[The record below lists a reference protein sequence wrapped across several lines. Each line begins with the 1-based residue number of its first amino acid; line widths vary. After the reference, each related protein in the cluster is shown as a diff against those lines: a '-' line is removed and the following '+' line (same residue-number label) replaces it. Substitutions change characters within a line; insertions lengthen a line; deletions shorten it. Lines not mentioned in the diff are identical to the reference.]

1 MNILISSLPSFASHW
16 SSKLTDSK
24 INPSRENHAHFISC
38 KPPHKNHPREYFG
51 PTLCFIQITTS
62 LVEKS
67 QNLSVAFHLSTA
79 VPPVRNF
86 HSCSYYMLKCNFKES
101 YQYSIHLASSRSV
114 LSWFQQVW
122 QQPKAQQYQ
131 RFWWEQQAWNHQA
144 WLIIACSSSFMHSV
158 SEKSYGSG
166 WLNHCSSSTRISAS
180 WGSRLSAL
188 VLTTLI
194 KWARLTSS
202 GDLKLSQSWSKDFQ
216 SNCESI
222 HA

>member
-1 MNILISSLPSFASHW
+1 MYFRPPDAESKSASNE
-16 SSKLTDSK
+16 S
-24 INPSRENHAHFISC
+24 IF
-38 KPPHKNHPREYFG
+38 KPNGLY
-51 PTLCFIQITTS
+51 
-62 LVEKS
+62 
-67 QNLSVAFHLSTA
+67 LSVLRWEYYAALSTCLFGRKKKQSAPYVSHMA
-79 VPPVRNF
+79 V
-86 HSCSYYMLKCNFKES
+86 KCNFKES

-144 WLIIACSSSFMHSV
+144 WLIITCSSSFMYSV

-194 KWARLTSS
+194 KWARLASS